1 MSPELLPAPAR
12 SLKIEKEPP
21 TSITPGDDA
30 RRWRL
35 WTAGRRERTG
45 LRAQVALERS
55 KRYKSST
62 GRLRIQDVLAVE
74 LRRADGALAVLGRFY
89 GFCGVVLFY
98 FFLRGGVVL
107 ALAEVAEVEI
117 TDGFVCC
124 ASCRRDEG
132 GCAR

>member
-1 MSPELLPAPAR
+1 M
-12 SLKIEKEPP
+12 
-21 TSITPGDDA
+21 
-30 RRWRL
+30 
-35 WTAGRRERTG
+35 
-45 LRAQVALERS
+45 RAQVALEGREGDKGS
-55 KRYKSST
+55 A

-132 GCAR
+132 ARRRRHEQDAHGWS

>member
-1 MSPELLPAPAR
+1 M
-12 SLKIEKEPP
+12 
-21 TSITPGDDA
+21 
-30 RRWRL
+30 
-35 WTAGRRERTG
+35 
-45 LRAQVALERS
+45 RAQVALEGRE
-55 KRYKSST
+55 RDKSST

-74 LRRADGALAVLGRFY
+74 LRRADGALAVLGRLDRLR
-89 GFCGVVLFY
+89 VVVRPD
-98 FFLRGGVVL
+98 FLLGRRVVL